1 MKSLSF
7 LLTATVLLFA
17 CSTKVD
23 KENATTTDTTA
34 ASNNVTLTKAQ
45 LALAKISTGSLTA
58 TQMHKTIKV
67 NGFVDVPP
75 QNMLSVSIPMGGYVK
90 KANLIPGEKVSKGS
104 VLAVLEDA
112 SYISLQQDYLTAK
125 SKLVFL
131 EADYNRQKALN
142 TSKSTSDRQFQL
154 ATTDF
159 ETQQYLVKSLSEKL
173 QLMGIV
179 PAQLNVNN
187 ISKSI
192 SFRSPISGYVTKVNV
207 NAGKYVAPTDVL
219 FEIMDPSDLHAR
231 LIVFEND
238 ATAIKKGNKVTFS
251 VNNKPLEKYKAEV
264 HVVTPNIENERTTEV
279 HCDIVGSNTG
289 LIPGTFINA
298 EIELNNI
305 TVHALPSAAI
315 VKWQNKP
322 FVFVENTT
330 GSYAMVPVV
339 VGLESKGMVE
349 LVSGV
354 TASDKVVIANAYTLL
369 MKLKNS
375 GEE

>member
-75 QNMLSVSIPMGGYVK
+75 QNMLSVCIPMGGYVK

-179 PAQLNVNN
+179 PAQLNANN

-330 GSYAMVPVV
+330 GTYAMVPVV

>member
-1 MKSLSF
+1 MKSILLHAALLS
-7 LLTATVLLFA
+7 LLFA
-17 CSTKVD
+17 CSSKVE
-23 KENATTTDTTA
+23 KETVTAKDSATV
-34 ASNNVTLTKAQ
+34 SNVVSLSKAQ
-45 LALAKISTGSLTA
+45 LDLAKLVIGKLEPV
-58 TQMHKTIKV
+58 QMHKTIKV

-90 KANLIPGEKVSKGS
+90 KANLIPGEKVSKGA

-131 EADYNRQKALN
+131 EADYDRQKVLN
-142 TSKSTSDRQFQL
+142 ASKSSSDRQFQL
-154 ATTDF
+154 ATTEF
-159 ETQQYLVKSLSEKL
+159 ESQKYLVKSLSEKL

-179 PAQLNVNN
+179 PAQLNENN

-192 SFRSPISGYVTKVNV
+192 SFRSPIAGYVTKVNV

-279 HCDIVGSNTG
+279 HCDIIPSNAG

-298 EIELNNI
+298 EIELNNLS
-305 TVHALPSAAI
+305 VQALPNAAV

-322 FVFVENTT
+322 FVFIEKDAST
-330 GSYAMVPVV
+330 YLMVPVV
-339 VGLESKGMVE
+339 LGLESKGMVE
-349 LVSGV
+349 VVSGIS
-354 TASDKVVIANAYTLL
+354 ASDKVVIANAYTLL

-375 GEE
+375 SEE